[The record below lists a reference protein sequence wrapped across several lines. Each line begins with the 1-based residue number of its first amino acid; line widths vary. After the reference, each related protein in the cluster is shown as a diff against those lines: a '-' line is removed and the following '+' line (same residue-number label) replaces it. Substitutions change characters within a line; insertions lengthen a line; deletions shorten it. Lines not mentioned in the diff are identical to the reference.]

1 MSVTT
6 AAGTII
12 FAQILAHAPGVF
24 VSFMFVVP
32 FNKVSYLMDA
42 SDVLTLTGE
51 PIRVWPVGQL
61 AWAAKNPGT
70 SRGGPEHIRG
80 IRRVDVFRTHVWV

>member
-1 MSVTT
+1 
-6 AAGTII
+6 
-12 FAQILAHAPGVF
+12 
-24 VSFMFVVP
+24 
-32 FNKVSYLMDA
+32 MDA

-61 AWAAKNPGT
+61 AWVAKNPGT